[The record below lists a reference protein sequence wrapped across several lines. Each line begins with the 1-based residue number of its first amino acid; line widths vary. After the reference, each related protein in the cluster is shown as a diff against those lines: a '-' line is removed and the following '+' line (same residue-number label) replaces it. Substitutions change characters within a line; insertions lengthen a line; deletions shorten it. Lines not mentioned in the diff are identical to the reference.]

1 VARGG
6 DDVGSLSKGGVSICK
21 NCKTGNWFTN
31 ETHLPKSVEKSST
44 RGRSVLAADSF
55 QMFADLLQKVGCVWL
70 RISVLSPYFSG
81 HFLNSVKVNEHATHA
96 CRGQERC
103 VACNHLQ
110 MAVVRCHH
118 PTFSPPTSSGHGKQ
132 RMCPQYIANTSNT
145 SSRA

>member
-1 VARGG
+1 MCALVADSRC
-6 DDVGSLSKGGVSICK
+6 LQM
-21 NCKTGNWFTN
+21 F
-31 ETHLPKSVEKSST
+31 ST
-44 RGRSVLAADSF
+44 ESGLRLVANFRSVPLF
-55 QMFADLLQKVGCVWL
+55 F
-70 RISVLSPYFSG
+70 G
-81 HFLNSVKVNEHATHA
+81 HFLNSVKIHEHATHA
-96 CRGQERC
+96 CRRQERY